1 MKRAAWSAL
10 LACAL
15 STAAAAERLTLDE
28 ALAAATA
35 AHPDR
40 RVAES
45 ELALSRA
52 DRDLAASR
60 QDFSLFL
67 EGALR
72 TGHRPDGTERTF
84 YGGEW
89 KPDNVG
95 RIVAKKPLLDFGRS
109 SQTIAA
115 ADQEIAARQ
124 AALFNVESLHR
135 IVIMARYFDVLLADL
150 QYAADNEFMAVIYVS
165 WDNAKDRYEVGQIS
179 QPELLKR
186 EADYQDIRE
195 RRNASLQRVRS
206 TRQKLAHAI
215 YRPDS
220 LPTELAEPALQG
232 NARPVP
238 EYESLRSWVMEKNP
252 RVQTLQAQIAA
263 ADARLAAVRA
273 ERNPTLDAEVIGG
286 GFSREST
293 TRDDLSAG
301 LLFNVPLY
309 QGGRVDA
316 RVARELA
323 QKERSV
329 AEMDKLRL
337 DLADTLLATLQEIE
351 WLRGSSR
358 PAADR
363 QIEYRDWALERSR
376 AEYELELKTNL
387 GTSMAETQVAQLR
400 RKQVE
405 YRLALALAR
414 LEALSGG
421 SLPSVKGER
430 E

>member
-1 MKRAAWSAL
+1 MKRAAWVAL
-10 LACAL
+10 LAWGLCT
-15 STAAAAERLTLDE
+15 TASAEQLTLDE

-40 RVAES
+40 RMAES
-45 ELALSRA
+45 DLALARA
-52 DRDLAASR
+52 DRDQAASR

-67 EGALR
+67 DGSLR
-72 TGHRPDGTERTF
+72 SGRRPDDG
-84 YGGEW
+84 W
-89 KPDNVG
+89 KPDNIG
-95 RIVAKKPLLDFGRS
+95 RIVAKKPLFDFGRS
-109 SQTIAA
+109 SQAIAA

-124 AALFNVESLHR
+124 AALLDVESLRR
-135 IVIMARYFDVLLADL
+135 IDIMARYFDVLLADL
-150 QYAADNEFMAVIYVS
+150 QYAADNEFTAVAYVA
-165 WDNAKDRYEVGQIS
+165 WDNAKDRFAVGQVS
-179 QPELLKR
+179 RPDLLKL

-220 LPTELAEPALQG
+220 MPTELAEPALPD
-232 NARPVP
+232 NARSRP
-238 EYESLRSWVMEKNP
+238 EYEPLLAWVTARNP
-252 RVQTLQAQIAA
+252 RLRALQSRVAA
-263 ADARLAAVRA
+263 ADARLAAIRA
-273 ERNPTLDAEVIGG
+273 ERNPLLDAEVIGG
-286 GFSREST
+286 SYSREAI
-293 TRDDLSAG
+293 TRDALSAG
-301 LLFNVPLY
+301 LVFTIPLY

-316 RVARELA
+316 RLARELA
-323 QKERSV
+323 LRERSV
-329 AEMDKLRL
+329 AELDKLKL

-358 PAADR
+358 TAADK
-363 QIEYRDWALERSR
+363 QIDYRDWALERAR

-414 LEALSGG
+414 LQALSGG
-421 SLPSVKGER
+421 SLPPVEGAQK
-430 E
+430 

>member
-1 MKRAAWSAL
+1 MKRVAWSAL

-15 STAAAAERLTLDE
+15 STAAVAERLTLDE
-28 ALAAATA
+28 ALAAVSA

-45 ELALSRA
+45 DLALSRA

-67 EGALR
+67 DGSLR
-72 TGHRPDGTERTF
+72 TGRRPDDG
-84 YGGEW
+84 W
-89 KPDNVG
+89 KPDNIG
-95 RIVAKKPLLDFGRS
+95 RIVAKKPLFDFGRS
-109 SQTIAA
+109 SHAVAA

-124 AALFNVESLHR
+124 ATLFNVESLRR
-135 IVIMARYFDVLLADL
+135 IDIMARYFDVLLADL
-150 QYAADNEFMAVIYVS
+150 QYAADNEFMAVLYVS
-165 WDNAKDRYEVGQIS
+165 WDNAKDRHEVGQIS
-179 QPELLKR
+179 RPDLLKL
-186 EADYQDIRE
+186 ETDYQDTRE

-215 YRPDS
+215 FRPGR
-220 LPTELAEPALQG
+220 LATELAEPALQD

-238 EYESLRSWVMEKNP
+238 DYETLLAWVMEKNP
-252 RVQTLQAQIAA
+252 RVQALQAQLAA

-286 GFSREST
+286 GYSRESS
-293 TRDDLSAG
+293 TRDALSAG
-301 LLFNVPLY
+301 LVFNIPLY

-323 QKERSV
+323 LKERSV
-329 AEMDKLRL
+329 AELDKLKL
-337 DLADTLLATLQEIE
+337 DLADTLLVTLQEIE
-351 WLRGSSR
+351 WLRDSSR
-358 PAADR
+358 AAADR
-363 QIEYRDWALERSR
+363 QIEYRDWALERAR

-387 GTSMAETQVAQLR
+387 GTSMAETQMAQLR

-414 LEALSGG
+414 LQALSGG
-421 SLPSVKGER
+421 SLPPVRGAQE
-430 E
+430 